1 MTANQTAVAL
11 HKILL
16 VDDDKAMTYLN
27 KLMLKES
34 DINCQMD
41 ECLNGSEALNYIKN
55 TQTLPD
61 IILMD
66 INMPVMDGLHFLE
79 AFNHYKNPVPQPYV
93 FMLSSSDRD
102 MEKCK
107 KMDYPFVKGY
117 FQKPLTEE
125 HIQQILAI
133 Y

>member
-41 ECLNGSEALNYIKN
+41 ECLNGSEALTYIKN
-55 TQTLPD
+55 LYCP
-61 IILMD
+61 
-66 INMPVMDGLHFLE
+66 G
-79 AFNHYKNPVPQPYV
+79 
-93 FMLSSSDRD
+93 
-102 MEKCK
+102 
-107 KMDYPFVKGY
+107 
-117 FQKPLTEE
+117 
-125 HIQQILAI
+125 
-133 Y
+133 